1 MKKIILALAIVIGSM
16 STTAQQLWTS
26 ADVKIPIT
34 KRITATVEAEYRTH
48 NKLSSSERWAL
59 SAALAYRPTSH
70 LKFDIGYKFINSY
83 TEDEFHTK
91 LRDVNLHPKK
101 PYRHAEA
108 QPYFSIGH
116 RVDKTRQVS
125 IVTTRALPVHSSQQQ
140 RLYTLLYKQFNAEP
154 HIIQRRF
161 SQYRLQT
168 GACESSKGQTFAALT
183 Y

>member
-91 LRDVNLHPKK
+91 KTLPPLLHPGI
-101 PYRHAEA
+101 HAEA